1 MACRGSGVRV
11 PPAPPPQ
18 SVKSAWYREGPPS
31 SLTRRGL
38 CHTCVG
44 TDEDEVASMTITES
58 QPRMARDGRP
68 WTLRPARPTDA
79 RALASLFADVRR
91 EGRWLVTPPSALSQ
105 PSEAFYIGEM
115 VRDSSSLALVAEAD
129 GDVVGNVLVSVE
141 RSVVSDHVGTLSIC
155 VADGWREVG
164 IGSALVEAATA
175 WAVERGLA
183 KVALGVFPDNL
194 RAIAVYEH
202 AGFVREGLRR
212 HQYRVPG
219 GEYRDELLMA
229 WFPDE
234 GART

>member
-1 MACRGSGVRV
+1 
-11 PPAPPPQ
+11 
-18 SVKSAWYREGPPS
+18 
-31 SLTRRGL
+31 
-38 CHTCVG
+38 
-44 TDEDEVASMTITES
+44 MTITDS
-58 QPRMARDGRP
+58 QLRKATDGRP
-68 WTLRPARPTDA
+68 WTLRAARPTDA

-91 EGRWLVTPPSALSQ
+91 EGRWLVTPASAVSQ

-115 VRDSSSLALVAEAD
+115 IRDSSSLAVVAEAD
-129 GDVVGNVLVSVE
+129 GEVVGNVLISVE

-164 IGSALVEAATA
+164 IGSALVKAAQE
-175 WAVERGLA
+175 WAKERGLA

-202 AGFVREGLRR
+202 TGFVREGLRR
-212 HQYRVPG
+212 RQYRVPG

-234 GART
+234 GAPA